1 MFKPSL
7 YEIRFLFIYLFI
19 FSKRAS
25 PVATPLARKSS
36 QSNTNRRT
44 PKYKKIPFFDGEMCK
59 LDFIDWLLNLKEY
72 FDYLE
77 ICDEERVRL
86 TFNKLDGE
94 AKEWWEDIKIDS
106 KHFFIL
112 GHERIL
118 SLPRLILS
126 NCICSHQLKAY
137 SLSLYKASLTFLS

>member
-25 PVATPLARKSS
+25 LVATPLARKSS
-36 QSNTNRRT
+36 QINTNRCT
-44 PKYKKIPFFDGEMCK
+44 PKYKKIPFFNGEMCE
-59 LDFIDWLLNLKEY
+59 LDFIDWLLNLEEY

-77 ICDEERVRL
+77 ICDKERAWL

-94 AKEWWEDIKIDS
+94 AKEWWEDIKNDS

-112 GHERIL
+112 GHEQIL
-118 SLPRLILS
+118 SLPCLILS
-126 NCICSHQLKAY
+126 DCIHSYQCKAY
-137 SLSLYKASLTFLS
+137 TVSLNKASLTFLS